1 MRAYSNEF
9 RERVIRASE
18 RGEAVQS
25 IAERLEVSFGWA
37 YSLLRRYRKTG
48 SYEALP
54 ASNAGVKPKLSQSD
68 LEQLRQTVLSNPDA
82 TLEELKKL
90 TDFSVSISTLS
101 RVLNTKLKMP
111 VKKKRCTLRSKID
124 RTLSRPERSGKKKR
138 SCSGI
143 PVN

>member
-1 MRAYSNEF
+1 MKAYSNEF

-90 TDFSVSISTLS
+90 TDFPVSISTLS

-111 VKKKRCTLRSKID
+111 VKKNAARYGAKSTGRCRGPKDLERRKEVAVG
-124 RTLSRPERSGKKKR
+124 SR
-138 SCSGI
+138 
-143 PVN
+143 

>member
-25 IAERLEVSFGWA
+25 IAERLEVSFGWV

-54 ASNAGVKPKLSQSD
+54 ASNSGVKPKLSQSD

-82 TLEELKKL
+82 TLEELKRL
-90 TDFSVSISTLS
+90 TDFPVSISTLS
-101 RVLNTKLKMP
+101 RMLNNRLKMP
-111 VKKKRCTLRSKID
+111 VKKNA
-124 RTLSRPERSGKKKR
+124 SRYGTKSTGRRRGPKDLERGKEVEVGSR
-138 SCSGI
+138 
-143 PVN
+143 

>member
-25 IAERLEVSFGWA
+25 IAERLEVSFGWV

-48 SYEALP
+48 NYKALSP
-54 ASNAGVKPKLSQSD
+54 HNAGVKPKLSQTD
-68 LEQLRQTVLSNPDA
+68 LERLRQTVLSNPDA

-90 TDFSVSISTLS
+90 TNFPVSISTLS
-101 RVLNTKLKMP
+101 RVLNNRLKMP
-111 VKKKRCTLRSKID
+111 VKKKRFMPRSKID
-124 RTLSRPERSGKKKR
+124 RMLSRPERSGMRKR
-138 SCSGI
+138 SRRGI
-143 PVN
+143 P

>member
-25 IAERLEVSFGWA
+25 IAERLEVSFGWV

-48 SYEALP
+48 NYKALSP
-54 ASNAGVKPKLSQSD
+54 HNAGVKPKLSQTD
-68 LEQLRQTVLSNPDA
+68 LERLRQTVLSNPDA

-90 TDFSVSISTLS
+90 TNFPVSISTLS
-101 RVLNTKLKMP
+101 RVLNNRLKMP
-111 VKKKRCTLRSKID
+111 VKKKRFMPRSKID
-124 RTLSRPERSGKKKR
+124 RMLSRPERSGMRKR
-138 SCSGI
+138 NRRGI
-143 PVN
+143 P